1 LKKQPKM
8 QEFKIQ
14 LTEESQL
21 KNIDFENL
29 PFGRIFTDH
38 MLEIDYSDG
47 HWQTPQ
53 ISPVHTLN
61 LHPANL
67 SLHYGQLIFE
77 GMKATKSL
85 DGKPILF
92 RPEMHSIR
100 LNKSAERLCM
110 PTLPEELFIQ
120 SITKF
125 VSIESNWIPPK
136 EGSAL
141 YLRPFMMATDE
152 FLGVTPSTRYKFII
166 IACPVGP
173 YYANPVKLLAQKE
186 FVRAIKGGVGE
197 AKAAGNY
204 AAAML
209 PAKIAREKGYDQVL
223 WLDGKNFEEIH
234 EVGTM
239 NIFFVIKDKVITP
252 ATQGAILKGITRD
265 SVLHILKAKGYS
277 VEERSIGISEV
288 FEAYQ
293 NGTLQEVFGT
303 GTAAVIST
311 VEKIHFEGQDIELDT
326 QQYVIA
332 PMVKSEING
341 LRSGRLKDSFGW
353 TRTID

>member
-1 LKKQPKM
+1 M
-8 QEFKIQ
+8 QEIKVQ
-14 LTEESQL
+14 LTENSQI
-21 KNIDFENL
+21 KNIDFDNL
-29 PFGRIFTDH
+29 PFGKIFTDH
-38 MLEIDYSDG
+38 MLEIDYSEG
-47 HWQTPQ
+47 VWKTPQ
-53 ISPVHTLN
+53 IVPIHKLG

-85 DGKPILF
+85 GGKAILF
-92 RPEMHSIR
+92 RPEMHAKR

-110 PTLPEELFIQ
+110 PTLPEDLFTQ
-120 SITKF
+120 CITEF

-152 FLGVTPSTRYKFII
+152 FLGVTPSSGYKFII

-173 YYANPVKLLAQKE
+173 YYAHPVKLLAQKE
-186 FVRAIKGGVGE
+186 YVRAIKGGVGE

-209 PAKIAREKGYDQVL
+209 PAKIAREKGFDQIL

-239 NIFFVIKDKVITP
+239 NIFFVIDDKIVTP
-252 ATQGAILKGITRD
+252 STQGAILKGITRD
-265 SVLHILKAKGYS
+265 SVLHILKSKGYS
-277 VEERSIGISEV
+277 VEERSIGITEI
-288 FEAYQ
+288 FDAYKL
-293 NGTLQEVFGT
+293 GTLKEVFGT

-311 VEKIHFEGQDIELDT
+311 VEKIYFEGEEIQLDT
-326 QQYVIA
+326 TQFQIA
-332 PMVKSEING
+332 PMIKSEING
-341 LRSGRLKDSFGW
+341 IRSGRLEDTFGW
-353 TRTID
+353 TRIIN